1 MICMEPAS
9 GLPDAA
15 AAPHA
20 GPDPLFGSLRF
31 DFDSDDVRSCER
43 IDTARD
49 LASRLFGG
57 LHVLPTSDPAFKARF
72 SVLRAGDL
80 LIGRGEISK
89 VDFKLGSASR
99 GPHCP
104 QPLRDE
110 DEGVLWM
117 YRRGGGKVRQGAV
130 DSRQDPGSAFF
141 MHSELPGD
149 GITDG
154 TSVLAI
160 NLSSKPLRRAVGHN
174 RHIGPASL
182 AVGNPL
188 VDLLAGYVES
198 ATRLPENVE
207 PALLGSISSHIV
219 DLVALALGPTRDAA
233 EQAAGGG
240 LKSARLDAVLR
251 VISERYAE
259 PDFTVADVAAK
270 LNLSV
275 RYVQDILHETGNGFS
290 ERVLELR
297 LREACGLLGRGDI
310 GGRKVSDIAFSCG
323 FNSLSYF
330 HRAFRRRFGMTPA
343 GARAS

>member
-1 MICMEPAS
+1 MCS
-9 GLPDAA
+9 
-15 AAPHA
+15 
-20 GPDPLFGSLRF
+20 
-31 DFDSDDVRSCER
+31 SD
-43 IDTARD
+43 
-49 LASRLFGG
+49 L
-57 LHVLPTSDPAFKARF
+57 
-72 SVLRAGDL
+72 
-80 LIGRGEISK
+80 
-89 VDFKLGSASR
+89 
-99 GPHCP
+99 
-104 QPLRDE
+104 
-110 DEGVLWM
+110 
-117 YRRGGGKVRQGAV
+117 V

-297 LREACGLLGRGDI
+297 RPYQFDNAC
-310 GGRKVSDIAFSCG
+310 SDIAAVDPIAPRFVAGVHDFIAAHRTAQNLQRQRKRIAQGRQFARLRHPRRAARRHFDCKR
-323 FNSLSYF
+323 
-330 HRAFRRRFGMTPA
+330 RAFTDRKSTRLNSSHT
-343 GARAS
+343 